1 VVPPSE
7 FIPIAEASGLIVPI
21 GEWVLRTAC
30 QQARKWHEE
39 GLAVPRISVN
49 VAARQFAMH
58 NFAAQVAG
66 ILAEVGLTSTLL
78 ELEITESMI
87 MLEEARAARLMDQ
100 LHAIGVSIAI
110 DDFGTGY
117 SNFQRLHRMAIDR
130 LKMDRSFIRDLGND
144 TGDRA
149 IAAAILSMARVL
161 KVAVVAEG
169 VETFAEF
176 RLLLEHQC
184 AHCQGV
190 SLREWRAGNEAPPG
204 RSGQGALQAEVAQ
217 PGMILGPR
225 ARGAPPVLALG
236 LEDRQ
241 VVDRGDAP
249 AHQTALV
256 ELPVL
261 VAVGAEPVTRIVVPL
276 VGEAHRD
283 PILAEGPDLLDE
295 PVVELA
301 TPLAAQERLDLGA
314 SVQKL
319 GPVSPYRVLGVGERD
334 PLRVAGV
341 PGVLGHPHLGDCALP
356 GEWR

>member
-1 VVPPSE
+1 M
-7 FIPIAEASGLIVPI
+7 
-21 GEWVLRTAC
+21 T
-30 QQARKWHEE
+30 
-39 GLAVPRISVN
+39 
-49 VAARQFAMH
+49 AMH
-58 NFAAQVAG
+58 
-66 ILAEVGLTSTLL
+66 
-78 ELEITESMI
+78 
-87 MLEEARAARLMDQ
+87 ARARANPPCTRVSA
-100 LHAIGVSIAI
+100 LH
-110 DDFGTGY
+110 
-117 SNFQRLHRMAIDR
+117 L
-130 LKMDRSFIRDLGND
+130 
-144 TGDRA
+144 
-149 IAAAILSMARVL
+149 RV
-161 KVAVVAEG
+161 
-169 VETFAEF
+169 
-176 RLLLEHQC
+176 
-184 AHCQGV
+184 
-190 SLREWRAGNEAPPG
+190 GNEVPLG
-204 RSGQGALQAEVAQ
+204 RTGQGALQAEVAQ

-276 VGEAHRD
+276 VGEAHPD

-319 GPVSPYRVLGVGERD
+319 GPISPHRVLGVGERD

-356 GEWR
+356 GERRLDRGSGRGSGCGLAHAVLSPGCAVSRTRLTSAPASASSAARSSAKFEPAVPQTRNRMATNAAPRLGPRSRAAPSIPPAAPLRWRGADTM